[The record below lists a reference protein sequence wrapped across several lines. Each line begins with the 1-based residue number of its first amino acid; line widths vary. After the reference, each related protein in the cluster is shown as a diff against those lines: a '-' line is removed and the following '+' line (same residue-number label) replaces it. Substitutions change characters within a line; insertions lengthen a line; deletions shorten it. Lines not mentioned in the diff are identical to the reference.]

1 QFGGFYFLQSSALN
15 FAKVESSGVDFAIK
29 YGFDMGD
36 MAAMDIT
43 VSGTKVDELN
53 FYEDVTDMTQVN
65 PELTELHRPE
75 VAGNVFANLYLGD
88 KFRFGYQAQY
98 IGEMLLNGAEVET
111 YKDMFGEV
119 VMMDP
124 VLIHDMNARYLVN
137 DSIMVYAGIRNM
149 TDEKPFMTQYA
160 FPASSRGRYFYSG
173 VDIQF

>member
-1 QFGGFYFLQSSALN
+1 
-15 FAKVESSGVDFAIK
+15 
-29 YGFDMGD
+29 M
-36 MAAMDIT
+36 
-43 VSGTKVDELN
+43 
-53 FYEDVTDMTQVN
+53 
-65 PELTELHRPE
+65 
-75 VAGNVFANLYLGD
+75 
-88 KFRFGYQAQY
+88 GYQAQY

-149 TDEKPFMTQYA
+149 TDEKPFITQYA